1 MVHQRMRFFSWLK
14 TKAFDRVLHMKLF
27 EKLIQRKERWSR
39 WEPQVALNKVVL
51 NVNRSET

>member
-1 MVHQRMRFFSWLK
+1 
-14 TKAFDRVLHMKLF
+14 MKLF